1 MGREF
6 LDRGP
11 LLPRQNA
18 GRAGYTKT
26 GTRRGADSAPDFIL
40 YMALRRNGLL
50 AASGAILLGFC
61 VVISTAAA
69 PQSQSS
75 RQAPPPAAVPGKI
88 VDVTSAVGIHFQQ
101 QASPTSKK
109 YLLETM
115 GSGVALFDYD
125 NDGRLDIFFA
135 NGARIDD
142 PTPKGTIP
150 QKDGPKYW
158 NRLYHQKPDG
168 RFEDVTEKA
177 GLAGAGYSTG
187 VAVGDYDNDGH
198 DDLFVAGYGHSTLY
212 HNNGNGTFTDVT
224 ASAGVA
230 GSGWATSAAWVDYD
244 NDGKLDLV
252 VARYMVWDFTDI
264 YCGERKAGYRSY
276 CHPDLFPAISILL
289 YHNEGNG
296 KFKDVTRQAHVD
308 KPIKGLGIAIADYDH
323 DGWTDILV
331 ANDSIP
337 ESLFH
342 NKGDGTFEEVG
353 LVSGVGLDG
362 SGASFAGMGVDFAD
376 YNNDGWPDV
385 IITDLANQRY
395 ALYENAGDGTFN
407 YTTNSSGLG
416 AISLLHS
423 GWGVRFVDYDN
434 DGWKDLFIVQSHV
447 MDTIEINEPHLRY
460 REPPVLLHNEKDK
473 KFVDVSA
480 ASGQIFSERWASRG
494 MAEGDL
500 DNDGKVDFVVTS
512 NNGPAWVLRNETP
525 TPNHWIELKLTGVKS
540 NRDAIGAR
548 VEIET
553 SGGPQYATVTTSG
566 SYESSSDS
574 RLHFGLGAAESLRQI
589 QIHWPSGVVQTM
601 KDIKADQILRITE
614 SISQP

>member
-1 MGREF
+1 MVGNER
-6 LDRGP
+6 DRNRP
-11 LLPRQNA
+11 
-18 GRAGYTKT
+18 
-26 GTRRGADSAPDFIL
+26 
-40 YMALRRNGLL
+40 GLL
-50 AASGAILLGFC
+50 AVLFCWVLAIQPG
-61 VVISTAAA
+61 V
-69 PQSQSS
+69 SQN
-75 RQAPPPAAVPGKI
+75 PPAAADIAGKL
-88 VDVTSAVGIHFQQ
+88 VDVTEQLGIHFRQ

-150 QKDGPKYW
+150 KKDGPKYW

-168 RFEDVTEKA
+168 TFEDVTEKA
-177 GLAGAGYSTG
+177 GLAGTGYSTG
-187 VAVGDYDNDGH
+187 VAVGDYDNDGY
-198 DDLFVAGYGHSTLY
+198 DDLFVAGYGQSHLY
-212 HNNGNGTFTDVT
+212 HNNGDGTFTDVT
-224 ASAGVA
+224 ASTGVA

-252 VARYMVWDFTDI
+252 VARYLVWDFNDI
-264 YCGERKAGYRSY
+264 YCGEREPGYRSY
-276 CHPDLFPAISILL
+276 CHPDLFPPISILL

-296 KFKDVTRQAHVD
+296 KFKDVTHQAHVD

-323 DGWTDILV
+323 DGWPDILV
-331 ANDSIP
+331 ANDSVP

-353 LVSGVGLDG
+353 LASGVALDG
-362 SGASFAGMGVDFAD
+362 SGGSFAGMGVDFAD
-376 YNNDGWPDV
+376 YDNDGWPDV

-395 ALYENAGDGTFN
+395 ALYQNARDGTFN
-407 YTTNSSGLG
+407 YSTNSSGLG
-416 AISLLHS
+416 FISLLHS

-447 MDTIEINEPHLRY
+447 MDTIQLNEPHLRY
-460 REPPVLLHNEKDK
+460 REPPLLLHNEMGK

-480 ASGQIFSERWASRG
+480 QSGEIFHERWASRG
-494 MAEGDL
+494 MADGDIN
-500 DNDGKVDFVVTS
+500 NDGKVDFVVTS
-512 NNGPAWVLRNETP
+512 NNGPAWVVENQTP
-525 TPNHWIELKLTGVKS
+525 TQNHWLLLKLVGVES

-548 VEIET
+548 VEIDT
-553 SGGPQYATVTTSG
+553 DAGPQYATVTTSS

-574 RLHFGLGAAESLRQI
+574 RLHFGLGKADSVNSIRI
-589 QIHWPSGVVQTM
+589 YWPSRIVQTL
-601 KDIKADQILRITE
+601 KNVKADQILRITE
-614 SISQP
+614 SRSPEH